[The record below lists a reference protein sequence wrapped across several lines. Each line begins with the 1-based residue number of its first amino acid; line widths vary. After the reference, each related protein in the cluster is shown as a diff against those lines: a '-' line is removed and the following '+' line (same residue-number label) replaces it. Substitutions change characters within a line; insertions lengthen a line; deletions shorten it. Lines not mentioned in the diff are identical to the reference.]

1 VVGVAT
7 EPDEVLEIGRERLR
21 LTQRWQR
28 IRDRVALVPIGVRVA
43 GASVVV
49 VSVGV
54 ALVLMSDPAQSP
66 EPLSARVASLPV
78 GDQHISMI
86 GAMAA
91 EPGPLPSYIRSTG
104 TPGECE
110 LVRIGHRPPQEEI
123 VSAVRRVFAD
133 YRVRDVAATLDQ
145 LGAICTVIVRAIDR
159 QGSVLVVDV
168 VAPDYSA
175 RPTVHKARIE
185 SSTNGT
191 TTVSVAVARPGRG
204 WTVRVGAVGLASELP
219 SAARLRALADNP
231 ALRW

>member
-1 VVGVAT
+1 VDGVAT

-21 LTQRWQR
+21 VTQRWQR
-28 IRDRVALVPIGVRVA
+28 IRDRVALVPTVVRFA
-43 GASVVV
+43 GALILV
-49 VSVGV
+49 VSIAV

-66 EPLSARVASLPV
+66 EPLSARAAPLPV

-110 LVRIGHRPPQEEI
+110 LVGIGHRPPQEEI
-123 VSAVRRVFAD
+123 VSAVRQVFAD
-133 YRVRDVAATLDQ
+133 YRVHDVAATLDQ
-145 LGAICTVIVRAIDR
+145 LGAICTVVVRAVDR

-175 RPTVHKARIE
+175 RRAQRARVE
-185 SSTNGT
+185 SSTNGA

-204 WTVRVGAVGLASELP
+204 WTVRVGAVGPASELP